1 MVEKGNKRT
10 SSSSSSGAGNGNGAS
25 PATAAAAAAAA
36 GCPAHAE
43 KKSKPST
50 AAAAAGGCPHLA
62 GSDYRKGRT
71 DGPVRCTWCVLFVLR
86 DWVVDCVGIGRGGK
100 DGPPP
105 APGAPPTRREGMNT
119 MRVYQPT
126 T

>member
-10 SSSSSSGAGNGNGAS
+10 SSSSSGGNTNGGAS
-25 PATAAAAAAAA
+25 PSTAAAAAA

-62 GSDYRKGRT
+62 GSDYRKGRM
-71 DGPVRCTWCVLFVLR
+71 DGPLRCTWCVVGVGWVC
-86 DWVVDCVGIGRGGK
+86 DWGVIEWRH
-100 DGPPP
+100 GPLECGVMHAMGP
-105 APGAPPTRREGMNT
+105 A
-119 MRVYQPT
+119 VQT
-126 T
+126 TPS